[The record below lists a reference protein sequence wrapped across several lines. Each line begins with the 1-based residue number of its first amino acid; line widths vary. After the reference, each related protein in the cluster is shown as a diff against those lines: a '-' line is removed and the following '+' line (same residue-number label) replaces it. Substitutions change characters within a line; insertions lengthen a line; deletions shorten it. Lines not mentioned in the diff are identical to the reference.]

1 MWGGKRVKIK
11 HPWYMTL
18 IQYYILVLLVPMFVI
33 MFLSFLG
40 IYLVRSEVITANRI
54 IIEQFRQEVDTK
66 LGEFQ
71 QYNIFT
77 QQEEP
82 LNSLELEGGQLEP
95 LQRFRLIQ
103 MNKNLSKVILTNP
116 LVADYMIY
124 MPGLRCQVCLPICI
138 RKGKPAL
145 PALSRTISLLR

>member
-1 MWGGKRVKIK
+1 
-11 HPWYMTL
+11 MTL

-124 MPGLRCQVCLPICI
+124 MPGQMFIYSNGYYHVNQMEEHRM
-138 RKGKPAL
+138 KAL
-145 PALSRTISLLR
+145 FTEIPNYQTILKENYN

>member
-1 MWGGKRVKIK
+1 
-11 HPWYMTL
+11 MTL

-82 LNSLELEGGQLEP
+82 LNSLELEGG
-95 LQRFRLIQ
+95 
-103 MNKNLSKVILTNP
+103 
-116 LVADYMIY
+116 
-124 MPGLRCQVCLPICI
+124 
-138 RKGKPAL
+138 
-145 PALSRTISLLR
+145 